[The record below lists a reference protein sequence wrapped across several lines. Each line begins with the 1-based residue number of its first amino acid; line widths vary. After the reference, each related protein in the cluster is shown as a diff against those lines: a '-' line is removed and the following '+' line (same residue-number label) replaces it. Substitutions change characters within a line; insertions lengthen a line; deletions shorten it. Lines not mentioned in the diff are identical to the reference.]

1 MPNKIKYEKLAEK
14 VTIAELKP
22 IFIGGGNL
30 LPKDPTYDFP
40 SWIWPYIQRAVKA
53 GKLTFNRRSRK
64 LAVPAMADINDYPL
78 PVIGVIQKAGIAF
91 PNVKLAEL
99 PENYFELV
107 KTALDSKKM
116 NQYGDV
122 DPEDFHDIPRPLWP
136 YVRVKGRLGAILVKV
151 GKVDPENPKDFP
163 PGLWPYIEP
172 AEIKL
177 VRK

>member
-1 MPNKIKYEKLAEK
+1 MANYIKLAERIT
-14 VTIAELKP
+14 VTELKDRLGSQLRP
-22 IFIGGGNL
+22 I
-30 LPKDPTYDFP
+30 DPTIDFP

-53 GKLTFNRRSRK
+53 GKLTINNRSRK

-78 PVIGVIQKAGIAF
+78 PVIGVIRKAGIAF
-91 PNVKLAEL
+91 PGVQLAEL
-99 PENYFELV
+99 PENFFAQV
-107 KTALDSKKM
+107 KDALDSKKM

-163 PGLWPYIEP
+163 PGLWPFI
-172 AEIKL
+172 
-177 VRK
+177 

>member
-1 MPNKIKYEKLAEK
+1 MANYIKLAERIT
-14 VTIAELKP
+14 VTELKDRLGSQLRP
-22 IFIGGGNL
+22 I
-30 LPKDPTYDFP
+30 DPTIDFP
-40 SWIWPYIQRAVKA
+40 SWIWPYIRNAVNA
-53 GKLTFNRRSRK
+53 GKLKLNIRSK
-64 LAVPAMADINDYPL
+64 KFTVPSGADINDYSL
-78 PVIGVIQKAGIAF
+78 PVIGYIQKAGIAF

-107 KTALDSKKM
+107 KTALDSKIM

-151 GKVDPENPKDFP
+151 GKVDPENPNDFP
-163 PGLWPYIEP
+163 TGLWPYIEP